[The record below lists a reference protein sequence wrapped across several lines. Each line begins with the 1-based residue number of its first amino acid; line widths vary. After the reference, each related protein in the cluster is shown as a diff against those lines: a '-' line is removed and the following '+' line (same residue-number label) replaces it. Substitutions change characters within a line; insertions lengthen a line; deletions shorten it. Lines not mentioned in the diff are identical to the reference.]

1 MTEEERKARAQTLRN
16 RTPEQQRNVQMR
28 EAEQNRRA
36 GDNKGKR
43 EALARTA
50 ARAKSDALKP
60 PMAPTTD
67 RSMPTGKKV
76 VKQMN
81 KAAIKGIRQELKKP
95 DTTGKNTPRYN
106 ELTRQLREMGTDK
119 DRAKVNKIANKKPIN
134 FARLKALGKI
144 LGRGGK
150 ALGVAGFVPDIMK
163 GGEAFSGKKK
173 TNSSRFQG

>member
-1 MTEEERKARAQTLRN
+1 MTEEERKARAQTLKN

-28 EAEQNRRA
+28 EAEQNRRY
-36 GDNKGKR
+36 GDDKGKR
-43 EALARTA
+43 EAAARTT
-50 ARAKSDALKP
+50 ARAKADSLKP
-60 PMAPTTD
+60 PKAPLTD

-76 VKQMN
+76 VKQLN

-95 DTTGKNTPRYN
+95 NTTGNNNPRYN
-106 ELTRQLREMGTDK
+106 ELMKQIREVGTDK
-119 DRAKVNKIANKKPIN
+119 DRAKVNKIANKKQPN
-134 FARLKALGKI
+134 FARIKALGNI

-150 ALGVAGFVPDIMK
+150 ALGVAGFIPDIMK